1 MICLTALLLAFST
14 PKGNIQMAKI
24 VLGSR
29 PKNFKAVVSIPMLE
43 GGEGS
48 IEMSFVYRT
57 RTEFGKM
64 IDALMEDAGVAQSG
78 TGDEEQNFSLA
89 SALEKTKETNADYI
103 MKVADGWNLEIEFSR
118 RAVAQLCDELPAAA
132 MAIMN
137 SYRAAITEGRLGN

>member
-1 MICLTALLLAFST
+1 
-14 PKGNIQMAKI
+14 MAKI

-29 PKNFKAVVSIPMLE
+29 PKNFKAIVSIPMLE

-64 IDALMEDAGVAQSG
+64 IDSLMDDAGVAP
-78 TGDEEQNFSLA
+78 TGAGDDEQKFSLA
-89 SALEKTKETNADYI
+89 DALEKTKDTNADYI
-103 MKVADGWNLEIEFSR
+103 MKVADGWNLDIEFSR

-137 SYRAAITEGRLGN
+137 TYRSAITEGRLGN